1 MSSVESVEVEIR
13 NAQQRLGYLSRLTV
27 KFDADWQMID
37 EMKEYLASL
46 FKRLEELKV
55 EAQAAKKAK

>member
-37 EMKEYLASL
+37 EMKEYIASL